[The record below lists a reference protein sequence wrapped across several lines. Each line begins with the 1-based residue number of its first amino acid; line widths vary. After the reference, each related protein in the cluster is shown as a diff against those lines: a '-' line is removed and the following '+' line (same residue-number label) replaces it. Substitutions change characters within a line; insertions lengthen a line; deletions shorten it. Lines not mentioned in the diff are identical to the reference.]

1 MQKLVRLDLTSYGIV
16 CAPRIPGCIFA
27 SRCTLRTLYESV
39 MMPTV
44 ISNQQWKMLT
54 VGIRGMVGMYA
65 ISWGALSAVV
75 VVATV
80 PILAIY
86 LLMSGEIQKSF
97 SAGAQKG

>member
-16 CAPRIPGCIFA
+16 CAPGIPGCIFA

-65 ISWGALSAVV
+65 TNCGSLGAML
-75 VVATV
+75 VVASV

-97 SAGAQKG
+97 TTGTLKG